1 MLVLFYG
8 NLQDEMHRD
17 KAKKLEE
24 EIRCMIEN
32 EDAESLNIL
41 EMIDDIQRLGLGHR
55 FENDIQRILDEI
67 QYLKQ
72 KGHCKSQKSLHATA
86 LTFRLLRQH
95 GYEVSQAVFK
105 DFMDHKGD
113 ILAKL
118 EKDIKGILS
127 LYEASHLAFEG
138 EDLLQKA
145 MVQTS
150 IHLKN
155 IYNKSESESLEIKES
170 ISHALELPLHQRM
183 VMLEARWAI
192 ETYSKREDANF
203 KLLELAKLDFN
214 MVQSVLQRDLKDM
227 SRWWDSLG
235 ISNKLEF
242 CRDRLMECFFWTVGM
257 VFEPEFSSC
266 RKGLTKV
273 TSFITTIDDVYDVYG
288 TLEELELFTHAVERW
303 DVSAVRDLPDY
314 MKICFLAF
322 FNTINEIAYHTLK
335 EQGEDAIPYLK
346 KAWSD
351 LCKAFL
357 KEAKWSYNK
366 YIPSFEEYL
375 ENAWRSVSGTVILIH
390 AYFLMFPSNSKEP
403 LDCLYN
409 YHDLLRWP
417 SIIFRLSND
426 LGTSSA
432 EIVRGE
438 TVNSISC
445 YMNETGVSEEQARE
459 HISKLIGKAWKKIN
473 EQKIDEKTPFAKPF
487 VEAAINLARIAQCT
501 YQHGD
506 GHGAPDCR
514 SKHRVLS
521 LIIEPISINVHKWPN
536 Q

>member
-32 EDAESLNIL
+32 EDGRVINIL

-95 GYEVSQAVFK
+95 GYEGLK

-192 ETYSKREDANF
+192 ETYSKERMQISSYLNLQSWISTWCSQYF
-203 KLLELAKLDFN
+203 KEI
-214 MVQSVLQRDLKDM
+214 
-227 SRWWDSLG
+227 SRT
-235 ISNKLEF
+235 
-242 CRDRLMECFFWTVGM
+242 CQ
-257 VFEPEFSSC
+257 
-266 RKGLTKV
+266 
-273 TSFITTIDDVYDVYG
+273 G
-288 TLEELELFTHAVERW
+288 TL
-303 DVSAVRDLPDY
+303 
-314 MKICFLAF
+314 
-322 FNTINEIAYHTLK
+322 
-335 EQGEDAIPYLK
+335 
-346 KAWSD
+346 
-351 LCKAFL
+351 
-357 KEAKWSYNK
+357 
-366 YIPSFEEYL
+366 
-375 ENAWRSVSGTVILIH
+375 
-390 AYFLMFPSNSKEP
+390 
-403 LDCLYN
+403 
-409 YHDLLRWP
+409 
-417 SIIFRLSND
+417 
-426 LGTSSA
+426 A

-521 LIIEPISINVHKWPN
+521 LIIEPISINVDKWPN